1 MKLTKLLLCFFL
13 VAVIACSPALV
24 RAQYNDKDGYKLG
37 PEDVIEISVWG
48 DKDLIREVVVRPDGG
63 ISFPLAG
70 DLNAG
75 GLTVE
80 QVREEITKRIV
91 EYIPDASVTVILR
104 KVVSPKI
111 FVMGKVKNPGMFT
124 LGQNMSVV
132 QALAMAGGLSPFA
145 EAGSIIVVRQVR
157 SGGQKAISFDYDDIS
172 EGEALETNIMLEP
185 GDTVVVP

>member
-13 VAVIACSPALV
+13 VAVIACTPALV

-63 ISFPLAG
+63 VSFPLAG

-111 FVMGKVKNPGMFT
+111 FVMGKVKSPGMFT

-145 EAGSIIVVRQVR
+145 EAGSIVVVRQVR
-157 SGGQKAISFDYDDIS
+157 TGGQKAIPFDYDDIS

-185 GDTVVVP
+185 GDTIVVP